1 MKSTIQSLLY
11 MAPRDDTFTIICSLM
26 MYNVDIE
33 HRVLSGILVLVVC
46 SSTDQ
51 PHPIIIPFIALQP
64 LPEEMHW
71 WAGANPIITILTNT
85 IINSITVWISTT
97 FISISTDDSAAAYDH
112 HRHQQLSSSGY
123 PHHHQS
129 KDCGLRNDVGSSVH
143 CYPEKY
149 FQHFTIIWW

>member
-1 MKSTIQSLLY
+1 MVYIGSATY
-11 MAPRDDTFTIICSLM
+11 FTMIFSIVKF
-26 MYNVDIE
+26 NVDIE

-85 IINSITVWISTT
+85 IINSITV
-97 FISISTDDSAAAYDH
+97 
-112 HRHQQLSSSGY
+112 
-123 PHHHQS
+123 
-129 KDCGLRNDVGSSVH
+129 
-143 CYPEKY
+143 
-149 FQHFTIIWW
+149 